1 MFKVGPSQF
10 ILKCAIPSRDIFP
23 IAARQKLG
31 VALHAEQLTVCLVV
45 AAATI

>member
-1 MFKVGPSQF
+1 MLKVGPSQF
-10 ILKCAIPSRDIFP
+10 ILKCAIPSRDIP